1 MTWEY
6 PKSQSEIENFLTYS
20 GQSPIVLFKHSY
32 TCSISQV
39 AKSRMDTWIGKNT
52 MRKALIDVREDRP
65 LSQYIATRF
74 NIQHESPQIL
84 VIYKDA
90 CVYNAS
96 HFEIKPS
103 EIDAVTSQL

>member
-6 PKSQSEIENFLTYS
+6 PKSQIEIDNLIALS

-39 AKSRMDTWIGKNT
+39 VKARMDEWIEKNT
-52 MRKALIDVREDRP
+52 VRHALIDVREDRS
-65 LSQYIATRF
+65 LSQYIAGRF
-74 NIQHESPQIL
+74 DIQHESPQVL
-84 VIYKDA
+84 VIYQDA

-96 HFEIKPS
+96 HFQIRSSLLDEILS
-103 EIDAVTSQL
+103 HL